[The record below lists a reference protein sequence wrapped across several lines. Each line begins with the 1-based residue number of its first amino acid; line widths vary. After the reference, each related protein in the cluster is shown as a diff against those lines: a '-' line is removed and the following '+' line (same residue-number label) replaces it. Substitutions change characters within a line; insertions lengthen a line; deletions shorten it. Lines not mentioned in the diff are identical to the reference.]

1 MLCGLKKA
9 EASGALVARLF
20 NPTGRAATAKL
31 AFAAGVLGKIVG
43 AQETDLLERPS
54 AVSTAKV
61 AGNSVTVAVPARGIT
76 TVLIKLARGA

>member
-1 MLCGLKKA
+1 MAADLQSPPSRQRS
-9 EASGALVARLF
+9 E
-20 NPTGRAATAKL
+20 TATAKL